1 MNPQDTPEVQASG
14 ELTGQMSEITIAQ
27 LVGEVYEF
35 APPVEK
41 SRLLEHLL
49 KPLGVLSIV
58 AVANGIFAN
67 IRVRGGWQDMHIR
80 PEDAQN
86 VQASDV
92 ITLVNH
98 VQQVSF
104 HAVDGLA
111 KVLAASP
118 VMTGSAAAALL
129 VTVMMQRNRNR
140 RASDVAGADD
150 SLPPD

>member
-1 MNPQDTPEVQASG
+1 MNPQDTPEGQASG
-14 ELTGQMSEITIAQ
+14 ELTGQVSEITIAQ
-27 LVGEVYEF
+27 LVGEVYES

-49 KPLGVLSIV
+49 RPLGVLSIV

-67 IRVRGGWQDMHIR
+67 IRFRGGWQDMHVR
-80 PEDAQN
+80 PEEAQN

-111 KVLAASP
+111 KMLAASP

-129 VTVMMQRNRNR
+129 VTVLMQRARNR
-140 RASDVAGADD
+140 RASDTAGADD
-150 SLPPD
+150 SLLPD